1 MSDKPVLIENAEL
14 LKFNATR
21 ADENGS
27 LDGMDTFSPVK
38 SVGGT
43 PIKVM
48 RDIHTGLTKKDTRFQ
63 KYNTE
68 LLRDDKGIN

>member
-48 RDIHTGLTKKDTRFQ
+48 RGYIHTGLTKKDARFQ
-63 KYNTE
+63 K
-68 LLRDDKGIN
+68 